1 MKFERLTDTKI
12 RITLTLKEIQD
23 NNISNEAIFTNS
35 NHSQRLL
42 QLMLNEAKEK
52 IGFKTNDSK
61 LLVEALAVSEQEYTF
76 IITKLET
83 TDIEKINKFFIF
95 RFDSFDNFIDLCIF
109 LSNISDLNLKEFSK
123 NFSLL
128 LYNNTYYLCNSDPQ
142 SYPVLLDY
150 MKNVFSEFATP
161 VNDLSYIEGSLNEYG
176 KTIFENN
183 AIVNCIFHFI

>member
-35 NHSQRLL
+35 NNSQRLL
-42 QLMLNEAKEK
+42 QLMLNEAEEK

-61 LLVEALAVSEQEYTF
+61 LLVEALAFSEQEYTF

-95 RFDSFDNFIDLCIF
+95 RFDNYFFC
-109 LSNISDLNLKEFSK
+109 
-123 NFSLL
+123 
-128 LYNNTYYLCNSDPQ
+128 YT
-142 SYPVLLDY
+142 
-150 MKNVFSEFATP
+150 
-161 VNDLSYIEGSLNEYG
+161 
-176 KTIFENN
+176 
-183 AIVNCIFHFI
+183 